1 MRLNCYI
8 RQHYF
13 WLKIVLITADTIHTF
28 DKDVLYCSIQIQLL
42 GLMESVS
49 PSTGTAL
56 PTRLS
61 KPKLQTITSK
71 STSKRSL
78 QLQDLMD
85 DPDHSLKRK
94 EGQGK
99 MSARKDPHRS
109 VKCEN
114 KESSKVRIL
123 EDAGVDECE
132 DGDDDGNALTEPANE
147 KVSNSSSAVD
157 SHNRNVGSEHNNNI
171 NIYHNT
177 HHGQNLATLAL
188 DDGNRLK
195 KRINRSKENNDY
207 KEHLDMDTRSSPP
220 CSPIPSPE
228 RSSSVVDSVAGSSAS
243 VAVNSFLKFSIQ
255 NILQVSSNLYRQDY
269 FIIHFENENKPYH
282 SPIFKHHISGCW
294 CCGPSMPS
302 CRCILA

>member
-28 DKDVLYCSIQIQLL
+28 DKNLPYCSIQIQLL
-42 GLMESVS
+42 SLMESVS
-49 PSTGTAL
+49 PSTETAL
-56 PTRLS
+56 PTRFS
-61 KPKLQTITSK
+61 KPKLQTSTSK
-71 STSKRSL
+71 SASKRSL
-78 QLQDLMD
+78 QVEDLMD

-99 MSARKDPHRS
+99 MLARKDPHRS

-132 DGDDDGNALTEPANE
+132 DGDDDGNALTELVNE
-147 KVSNSSSAVD
+147 KVSNSSSAAD
-157 SHNRNVGSEHNNNI
+157 SHDRNVGSEHNNNI

-188 DDGNRLK
+188 EDGNRLK

-207 KEHLDMDTRSSPP
+207 KEHLDMDTRSPPP

-255 NILQVSSNLYRQDY
+255 NILQVSSNLYR
-269 FIIHFENENKPYH
+269 
-282 SPIFKHHISGCW
+282 
-294 CCGPSMPS
+294 
-302 CRCILA
+302 